1 MISYT
6 IITPTGDRPEA
17 FHLCS
22 EYVKRQTVNPTQ
34 WIVVDDGMDALD
46 LSALNL
52 PYLCY
57 IRRQRSQYDPS
68 HTLPVQI
75 LAALQRVNTDYVVIM
90 EDDDWYSP
98 FYCERMLNKLIEGKG
113 YFLVGQGE
121 TIYYHL
127 SGRYMINKNQQHASF
142 CQTAFRS
149 SILNRIESACNRCYR
164 SPFLDLEIWKSKVAK
179 NIFTGEP
186 LCIGIK
192 GMPGREGTTK
202 GWDKK
207 YPRYSKDKN
216 FQFLEKYIGS
226 DVLQYKKIA
235 ETCYESSFAK

>member
-1 MISYT
+1 MFSYT
-6 IITPTGDRPEA
+6 IITPTGGRPEA
-17 FHLCS
+17 FRLCA
-22 EYVKRQTVNPTQ
+22 EYVKRQSISPAQ
-34 WIVVDDGMDALD
+34 WIVVDDGIDALD
-46 LSALNL
+46 ISVLDA

-57 IRRQRSQYDPS
+57 VRREQSCNDPA
-68 HTLPVQI
+68 HTISVQI
-75 LAALQRVNTDYVVIM
+75 LAALRRITTDYVVIM

-98 FYCERMLNKLIEGKG
+98 FYCERMIHKLMEGKG
-113 YFLVGQGE
+113 YFLVGQGG

-127 SGRYMINKNQQHASF
+127 SGRYMINKNLKHASL

-149 SILNRIESACNRCYR
+149 SILNKIEKTCSACRT
-164 SPFLDLEIWKSKVAK
+164 PFLDLEIWNSKVSK
-179 NIFTGEP
+179 NIFIGEP

-192 GMPGREGTTK
+192 GMPGRKGTTR

-207 YPRYSKDKN
+207 YPRYTKDKN

-226 DVLQYKKIA
+226 DVLQYKRIA